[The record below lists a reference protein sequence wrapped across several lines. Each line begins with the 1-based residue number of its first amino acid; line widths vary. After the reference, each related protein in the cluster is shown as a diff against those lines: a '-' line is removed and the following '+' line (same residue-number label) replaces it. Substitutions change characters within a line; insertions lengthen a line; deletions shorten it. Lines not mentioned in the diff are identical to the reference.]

1 MNIINTIKNY
11 FKNNENKIN
20 MSLSSSDNVLLKE
33 KLEMLDLKIKELENL
48 AQGTINLTKNRHYLV
63 DTSNNPDLGATE
75 FDLCISNNIVYMSGR
90 LVSKHQ
96 LNEQYYLDLP
106 INVRPKTSY
115 VGYWANI
122 IVDGVNY
129 KFHITVEKANP
140 NRLSI
145 FSYDNFPANN
155 GIVFTL
161 IYPLD
166 YTSN

>member
-63 DTSNNPDLGATE
+63 DSSNNPDLGSTE

-96 LNEQYYLDLP
+96 LNGQYSLDLP

-129 KFHITVEKANP
+129 KFHIDVNKANP
-140 NRLSI
+140 NRLNI
-145 FSYDNFPANN
+145 YSYDNFPSNA
-155 GIVFTL
+155 GIVFNLT
-161 IYPLD
+161 YPLD
-166 YTSN
+166 YQPN